1 MINYISS
8 IIDPIISRC
17 AMYRFKEIPT
27 NQIKLKLENII
38 KEEQIKLPSPDVL
51 NLIIKNSNSDFRK
64 AINIL
69 EMVSYFQ
76 DGYPF
81 ILMDIPENIIEKI
94 IKITLS
100 QSHIKLNNVINDII
114 FQGYDCR
121 KLLEIFVNMI
131 ITLPISEESISL
143 ILLNVA
149 KSENLLV
156 KKGSEYI
163 ELCNVFQLLLNLPT
177 SDKKILKKL
186 FKV

>member
-1 MINYISS
+1 M
-8 IIDPIISRC
+8 
-17 AMYRFKEIPT
+17 K
-27 NQIKLKLENII
+27 
-38 KEEQIKLPSPDVL
+38 
-51 NLIIKNSNSDFRK
+51 
-64 AINIL
+64 
-69 EMVSYFQ
+69 
-76 DGYPF
+76 
-81 ILMDIPENIIEKI
+81 
-94 IKITLS
+94 
-100 QSHIKLNNVINDII
+100 NNVINDII